1 MNDRQVR
8 RLIVGISGT
17 SGVIYGI
24 RLLEIL
30 GGVQQV
36 ETHLILSRAAK
47 RTILLE
53 TDCSIDQVEALAH
66 RRHRFGD
73 VAAAISSG
81 SFPTVGMV
89 VIPCSMKT
97 VSGIVNSYSDNLL
110 LRAADVTL
118 KECRRLVLVVRE
130 TPLHLGHVRL
140 LVQATEMG
148 AVIMPPVPAFY
159 HRPQTLE
166 DIIDQTLNRVLDV
179 LGIDLAHDLFPR
191 WQGPGTH

>member
-30 GGVQQV
+30 RGVQQV

-118 KECRRLVLVVRE
+118 KERRRLVLVVRE